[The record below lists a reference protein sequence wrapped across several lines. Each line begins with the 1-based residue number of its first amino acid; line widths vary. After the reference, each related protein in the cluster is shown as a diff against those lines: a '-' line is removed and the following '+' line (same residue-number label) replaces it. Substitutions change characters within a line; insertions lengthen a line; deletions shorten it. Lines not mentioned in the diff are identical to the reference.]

1 MEAKKECEE
10 VQVKSWNEKGEREK
24 IEKWK
29 EKKDKE
35 IKGNLSETIINLFVR
50 TSAMLIRPFRS
61 TISFVKKL

>member
-29 EKKDKE
+29 EKKNKE
-35 IKGNLSETIINLFVR
+35 IKGNLSEIIMNSFIR

>member
-29 EKKDKE
+29 EEKDKE
-35 IKGNLSETIINLFVR
+35 IKGIYHT
-50 TSAMLIRPFRS
+50 
-61 TISFVKKL
+61 KQ